1 MLMGWE
7 YDLETDIRYLQGRA
21 IAKKEKNILYTINL
35 LTMTNLNNSEIA
47 SLVGVETKF
56 VTNIKKSLSK

>member
-1 MLMGWE
+1 MAWE

-21 IAKKEKNILYTINL
+21 IAKKEKNILYTTNL

-47 SLVGVETKF
+47 LLVGVGTKF
-56 VTNIKKSLSK
+56 VTNIKKSLNK

>member
-1 MLMGWE
+1 MAWE

-21 IAKKEKNILYTINL
+21 IAKKEKNILYTTNL

-56 VTNIKKSLSK
+56 VTNIKKTLNK